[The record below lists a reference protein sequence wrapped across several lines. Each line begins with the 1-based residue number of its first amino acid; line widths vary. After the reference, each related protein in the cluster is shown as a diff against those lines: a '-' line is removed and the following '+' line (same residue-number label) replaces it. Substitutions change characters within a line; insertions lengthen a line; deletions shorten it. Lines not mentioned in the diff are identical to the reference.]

1 LLKELYGKRFT
12 IIIEDNKI
20 FHGVVD
26 DYIFPEDN
34 DDNKESIILA
44 TSKSEFIEFKESKIA
59 NIIISQL

>member
-1 LLKELYGKRFT
+1 MLKELYGKHIT
-12 IIIEDNKI
+12 IITVDNKI

-44 TSKSEFIEFKESKIA
+44 TSKSEFIEFEKSEIA